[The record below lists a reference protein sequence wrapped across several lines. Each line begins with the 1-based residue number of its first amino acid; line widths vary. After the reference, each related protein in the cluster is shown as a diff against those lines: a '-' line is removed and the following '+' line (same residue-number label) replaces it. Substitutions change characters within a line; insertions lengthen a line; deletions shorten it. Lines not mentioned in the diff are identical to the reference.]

1 VRLQVAFLYQALV
14 GSKPLVMK
22 FIIPGHGKVE
32 AIGRT
37 ALSAVNSSRTS
48 RARPKRRPASRPV
61 GEQQPRRG
69 AQKRRRRLQLR
80 LAARGG
86 GGAGGPFRG
95 ISRRVN
101 PRPAAVGPPA
111 KVNKPFYIADL
122 PNNKTVK
129 RGRLF
134 HPFGL
139 LVSFGSA
146 RDLLPCLDQLEDDNI
161 IAQLWIRSRT
171 ENGN

>member
-1 VRLQVAFLYQALV
+1 MAKWKRLAERLFPQSTPAGPA
-14 GSKPLVMK
+14 
-22 FIIPGHGKVE
+22 GHGQKE
-32 AIGRT
+32 GQQAGQLASNSQGGGR
-37 ALSAVNSSRTS
+37 
-48 RARPKRRPASRPV
+48 
-61 GEQQPRRG
+61 RRG
-69 AQKRRRRLQLR
+69 GGGSNCGSRG
-80 LAARGG
+80 AARGG